1 MVIYITEVKPNNIVF
16 DTEVLVDDYNIV
28 KNDRKKKV
36 EAQHVILEITF
47 VLTGKPVSLTT

>member
-1 MVIYITEVKPNNIVF
+1 MVIYITEAKPNNIVF
-16 DTEVLVDDYNIV
+16 DTEVLVDGYNIV

>member
-1 MVIYITEVKPNNIVF
+1 MVIYITEAKPNNIVF

-36 EAQHVILEITF
+36 KAQHVILEITF

>member
-1 MVIYITEVKPNNIVF
+1 MVIYITEAKPNNIVF

-47 VLTGKPVSLTT
+47 VLTGKPISLTT

>member
-1 MVIYITEVKPNNIVF
+1 MVIYITEAKPNNIVF
-16 DTEVLVDDYNIV
+16 DTEVLVDGYNIV

-47 VLTGKPVSLTT
+47 VLTGQPVSLTT